1 MSNKNLAAF
10 KTFTLV
16 IQLGLIMIFA
26 ILIGTVVGWM
36 IGKSFGCKNMLT
48 IIGMITGIVA
58 GFYNAYKQIMK

>member
-16 IQLGLIMIFA
+16 IQLGLIMICA

-36 IGKSFGCKNMLT
+36 IGKSVGYKNVFTISGML
-48 IIGMITGIVA
+48 TGIVA
-58 GFYNAYKQIMK
+58 GFWNAYKQIMK